1 MAIYRQ
7 VHQTF
12 WTDTKVTDDFTP
24 EDKYFYLYLMTNP
37 HTNLCGCYEL
47 SMKTASDETGYTKDT
62 IERLIHRFVDI
73 HKVVLYSKD
82 TKEVLIANWSKYN
95 WTESPKF
102 RIALLSDIEKVKNND
117 FKRFLTELYN
127 GNDTVSIPY
136 PYTTDTTV
144 SVSVPD
150 TVPDTVSIN
159 DNIPPTKVDISQIED
174 VLNLYRSHCP
184 SLPDVRTINEK
195 RKKSIVALLKTFSIE
210 DIAEGFKKA
219 EASDFCKGLK
229 TDWRA
234 DFEVLINKNNMVKVL
249 EGKYDNREKP
259 QDQSR
264 VNKFLNA

>member
-136 PYTTDTTV
+136 TYTTDTTV
-144 SVSVPD
+144 SVSVPVS
-150 TVPDTVSIN
+150 VPDTVSVN
-159 DNIPPTKVDISQIED
+159 DNIPPTKEDISTAED
-174 VLNLYRSHCP
+174 ILNLYRLHCP
-184 SLPDVRTINEK
+184 SLPDVRSLNDK
-195 RKKSIVALLKTFSIE
+195 RKRLINGLIKAFSIQ
-210 DIAEGFKKA
+210 DIIEGFKKA
-219 EASDFCKGLK
+219 EQSDFCKGLK
-229 TDWRA
+229 GDWKA
-234 DFEVLINKNNMVKVL
+234 DFEFLINKNNLVKVL

-259 QDQSR
+259 KEQSKI
-264 VNKFLNA
+264 NQILNA